1 MSLKTRGENM
11 QTEGKMQT
19 TDYLSILYTDYF
31 HYRVFIVNRIF
42 QANRCE
48 SWHSG

>member
-1 MSLKTRGENM
+1 M

-19 TDYLSILYTDYF
+19 TDFLSIIYTDYF
-31 HYRVFIVNRIF
+31 HDQVLIVNRIF

-48 SWHSG
+48 IPHSG